1 MKAKI
6 IKTGEIVEVYHE
18 PQHGQVSNIYK
29 ESVLVN
35 GRMWQENELEFIE
48 PKEVDLKKEFY
59 DFLDT
64 LTGKDNGH
72 LSENELFRIAEYF
85 YELGLMQKADW
96 HPSKKQMESLKDM
109 LKWNIGDFNYQK
121 WMEVNSLYNDLIKI

>member
-35 GRMWQENELEFIE
+35 GRVWQENEIE
-48 PKEVDLKKEFY
+48 RVD
-59 DFLDT
+59 
-64 LTGKDNGH
+64 
-72 LSENELFRIAEYF
+72 
-85 YELGLMQKADW
+85 
-96 HPSKKQMESLKDM
+96 
-109 LKWNIGDFNYQK
+109 
-121 WMEVNSLYNDLIKI
+121 